1 MEIMHEELFF
11 ITVHCLMGFEGREGG
26 AGVEGSLKSEVL
38 PVASIE
44 IITEL
49 VLTDEIYKW
58 L

>member
-1 MEIMHEELFF
+1 MEG
-11 ITVHCLMGFEGREGG
+11 T
-26 AGVEGSLKSEVL
+26 LKSEVL